1 MLPLFHWIQNTS
13 WATSLRQ
20 ADLLFPLIEGSH
32 ILALSFSVGLIL
44 MLDLRLLGMAFRTE
58 PVSRIMSQV
67 MPWALPGFAVMFVT
81 GLLLFFARPESVYT
95 NRYFRVKVL
104 TLALAGLNAAFYQY
118 KYYPRMAEWDKDEA
132 APVGPKIVAL
142 VSLVLWVAVIV
153 CGRLTAYE
161 L

>member
-1 MLPLFHWIQNTS
+1 MLPLFHWIQNTA

-44 MLDLRLLGMAFRTE
+44 MLDLRLLGIAFRGE
-58 PVSRIMSQV
+58 PVSRIMQQV
-67 MPWALPGFAVMFVT
+67 MPWALPGFGVMFLT
-81 GLLLFFARPESVYT
+81 GLLLFLAQAESVYG
-95 NRYFRVKVL
+95 NSYFRVKVL
-104 TLALAGLNAAFYQY
+104 MLALLGLNAGFYQY
-118 KYYPRMAEWDKDEA
+118 KYYPQMREWDSAPA
-132 APVGPKIVAL
+132 APAGPKVVAAI
-142 VSLVLWVAVIV
+142 SLALWMAVIV

>member
-13 WATSLRQ
+13 WSTSLRQ

>member
-1 MLPLFHWIQNTS
+1 MLSLFHWIQNTS
-13 WATSLRQ
+13 WATSFRQ
-20 ADLLFPLIEGSH
+20 AVLLFPLVEGSH

-44 MLDLRLLGMAFRTE
+44 MLDLRLLGIAFRTE

-67 MPWALPGFAVMFVT
+67 MPWALPGFAVVFAT
-81 GLLLFFARPESVYT
+81 GLLLFFAQAESVYS

-104 TLALAGLNAAFYQY
+104 MLALLGLNAAFYQRR
-118 KYYPRMAEWDKDEA
+118 YYPRMGEWDKAEA
-132 APVGPKIVAL
+132 APVGPRIVAI
-142 VSLVLWVAVIV
+142 VSLVLWMAVIV

>member
-1 MLPLFHWIQNTS
+1 MLPLFHWIQNTP

-44 MLDLRLLGMAFRTE
+44 MLDLRLLGIAFRSE
-58 PVSRIMSQV
+58 PVSKIMSQV

-81 GLLLFFARPESVYT
+81 GLLLFLAQAEKVYT
-95 NRYFRVKVL
+95 NHYFRVKVL
-104 TLALAGLNAAFYQY
+104 MLLLLGLNAAFYQY
-118 KYYPRMAEWDKDEA
+118 KYYPRMGEWDKSEA
-132 APVGPKIVAL
+132 APAGPRAVAI
-142 VSLVLWVAVIV
+142 VSLVLWMAVIV